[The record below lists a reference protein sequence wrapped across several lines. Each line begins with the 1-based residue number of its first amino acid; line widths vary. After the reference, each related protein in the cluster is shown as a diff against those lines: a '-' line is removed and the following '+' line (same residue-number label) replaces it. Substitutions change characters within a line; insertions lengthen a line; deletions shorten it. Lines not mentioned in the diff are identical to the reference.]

1 MADQAEGSNIK
12 VVVKTPKEKKEINI
26 SQNATVK
33 EFRQNVSEAFSA
45 DIQQVC
51 LIFAGK
57 ILKDDDTLLQHNIKN
72 GLTVHLV
79 IKSKPETPTAP
90 ASTPSSQNTPQGTP
104 QSNAP
109 FGSGFLGGLGGL
121 GGLENMGMGS
131 GGLSEMQ
138 SRLQQQMMNNPEHLQ
153 QLMNNPMVEQLMS
166 NPEVIRTMLQ
176 SNPQM
181 RDLLERNPEI
191 NHVLNN
197 PDLMR
202 QTLDLARNPAAFQEV
217 MRNHDRALSNLESLP
232 GGFNHLQRLYRDV
245 QEPMMNAASESINP
259 NPFAAL
265 ANQGNN
271 SASSTNSQAGRENSE
286 PLPNPW
292 APPSSRSTASTDS
305 NASNTGNTRS
315 GTSGGPGNIF
325 NSPEMQSLASQI
337 TDNPQLMQNMLQ
349 APYMQAMLQN
359 VSSNPQLANQ
369 LLSANPMF
377 ANNPELRERM
387 SSQLPAMLQQMQRPE
402 MQALMTNPRAFQAMM
417 QIQQGMQQLQTEIPG
432 LMNPSPTSTTTTGS
446 TATTTSSENTQG
458 GGQAPAGNEAVGQFM
473 ANMFSQMST
482 GQQQQQNN
490 QPPEERFASQL
501 DQLASMGFINREANI
516 QALLAT
522 FGDVNAAIDRLLQQ
536 R

>member
-1 MADQAEGSNIK
+1 MADQAEGSNIIK
-12 VVVKTPKEKKEINI
+12 VVVKTPKDKKEIDVP
-26 SQNATVK
+26 QNAMVK
-33 EFRQNVSEAFSA
+33 EFRQIVSEAFSA

-57 ILKDDDTLLQHNIKN
+57 ILKDDDTLIQHNIKN

-79 IKSKPETPTAP
+79 IKSKPQTQPAP
-90 ASTPSSQNTPQGTP
+90 SSTPSSQNTTQGTP
-104 QSNAP
+104 QSNTP
-109 FGSGFLGGLGGL
+109 FGLGSLGGLGGL

-131 GGLSEMQ
+131 GSFSEMQ
-138 SRLQQQMMNNPEHLQ
+138 SRMQQQMMNNPEFMQ

-166 NPEVIRTMLQ
+166 NPDLIRTMLQ

-202 QTLDLARNPAAFQEV
+202 QTLELARNPAAFQEV

-265 ANQGNN
+265 ANQGNSN
-271 SASSTNSQAGRENSE
+271 SSSTNSQAGRENSE

-292 APPSSRSTASTDS
+292 APPSSRQTSSTDS
-305 NASNTGNTRS
+305 NSSNTGNT
-315 GTSGGPGNIF
+315 TTQGGGMGNIF

-337 TDNPQLMQNMLQ
+337 TENPQLMQNMLQ

-359 VSSNPQLANQ
+359 MSSNPQLANQ

-402 MQALMTNPRAFQAMM
+402 MQAIMTNPRAFQAMM
-417 QIQQGMQQLQTEIPG
+417 QIQQGMQQLQNEIPG
-432 LMNPSPTSTTTTGS
+432 LMNPSATSTTSTGSTTTT
-446 TATTTSSENTQG
+446 TTTSSTTQG
-458 GGQAPAGNEAVGQFM
+458 GQQTPAGNEAVGQLM

-482 GQQQQQNN
+482 GQQN

-501 DQLASMGFINREANI
+501 EQLASMGFINREANI